1 MGSSPEQLM
10 GKEPGSPAGVP
21 RHIAIIMD
29 GNGRWAQ
36 ARGLP
41 RVEGHRRGVEALR
54 RTVDAAAAMGVQFLT
69 VYSFSI
75 ENWRRPATEVSD
87 LMGLIKYFVRRDLA
101 ELHRHGVR
109 IRVVGSPDDVP
120 PDVAALLSEAQETT
134 RANRGLNL
142 IIAFN
147 YGARQEIVQAARRIA
162 EAVAAG
168 TMRPEDVTEAAFARR
183 LDTADLPDPD
193 LVIRTSGELRLS
205 NFLLWQSAYSEFVFT
220 PVLWPEFG
228 KADLEAAVDAYRQR
242 ERRYGGLSTRAETPA

>member
-1 MGSSPEQLM
+1 MGSSPEQRM
-10 GKEPGSPAGVP
+10 GKEPGSPAGAP

-54 RTVDAAAAMGVQFLT
+54 RTVDAAASLGVQYLT

-87 LMGLIKYFVRRDLA
+87 LMGLIKFFIRRDLA

-134 RANRGLNL
+134 RGNRGLNL
-142 IIAFN
+142 VIAFN

-168 TMRPEDVTEAAFARR
+168 TMRPEDVTEVAFARR
-183 LDTADLPDPD
+183 LDTADIPDPD

-205 NFLLWQSAYSEFVFT
+205 NFLLWQSAYAEFVFT

-228 KADLEAAVDAYRQR
+228 RADLEAAVEAYRQR
-242 ERRYGGLSTRAETPA
+242 ERRYGGLSARAETPA

>member
-1 MGSSPEQLM
+1 MGSSPSNNAS
-10 GKEPGSPAGVP
+10 KSSGSPAGVP

-36 ARGLP
+36 NRGLP

-54 RTVDAAAAMGVQFLT
+54 RTVDAASAMGVQFLT

-87 LMGLIKYFVRRDLA
+87 LMGLIKYFIRRDLA

-142 IIAFN
+142 VIAFN

-168 TMRPEDVTEAAFARR
+168 TMRPEDVTEIAFARR

-228 KADLEAAVDAYRQR
+228 KADLESAVDAYRQR

>member
-1 MGSSPEQLM
+1 MGSSPEQRM

-54 RTVDAAAAMGVQFLT
+54 RTVDAAAALGVQYLT

-87 LMGLIKYFVRRDLA
+87 LMGLIKFFIRRDLA

-109 IRVVGSPDDVP
+109 IRIVGSPDDVP

-134 RANRGLNL
+134 RSNRGLNL
-142 IIAFN
+142 VIAFN

-183 LDTADLPDPD
+183 LDTADIPDPD

-205 NFLLWQSAYSEFVFT
+205 NFLLWQSAYAEFVFT
-220 PVLWPEFG
+220 PVLWPDFDRV
-228 KADLEAAVDAYRQR
+228 DLETAVEAYRQR
-242 ERRYGGLSTRAETPA
+242 ERRYGGLATRAETPA

>member
-1 MGSSPEQLM
+1 MGSSPDHSTS
-10 GKEPGSPAGVP
+10 KEPGAPAAAP

-36 ARGLP
+36 SRGLP

-54 RTVDAAAAMGVQFLT
+54 RTVDAAAALGVQFLT

-87 LMGLIKYFVRRDLA
+87 LMGLIKFFIRRDLA
-101 ELHRHGVR
+101 ELNRNGVR
-109 IRVVGSPDDVP
+109 IRVIGSPDDVP
-120 PDVAALLSEAQETT
+120 HDVAALLDEAQETT
-134 RANRGLNL
+134 RDNRGLNL
-142 IIAFN
+142 VIAFN
-147 YGARQEIVQAARRIA
+147 YGSRQEIVQAARRIA

-168 TMRPEDVTEAAFARR
+168 TMRPEDVTEANFDKR
-183 LDTADLPDPD
+183 LYTSDIPDPD

-205 NFLLWQSAYSEFVFT
+205 NFLLWQSAYAEFVFT

-228 KADLEAAVDAYRQR
+228 AADLHSAIAEFRQR
-242 ERRYGGLSTRAETPA
+242 ERRYGGLSAHAGSKV